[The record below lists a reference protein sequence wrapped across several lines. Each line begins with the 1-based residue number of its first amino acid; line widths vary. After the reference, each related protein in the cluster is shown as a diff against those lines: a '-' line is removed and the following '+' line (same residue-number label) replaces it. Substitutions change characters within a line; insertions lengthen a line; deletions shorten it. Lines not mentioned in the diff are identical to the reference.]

1 MVVVKIVIP
10 IKSDEV
16 AQPWS
21 KETSRQQT
29 SQPAVKTK
37 TPNNG
42 NRVVQPWQQN
52 NQSVTDEAA
61 GEEDEDAH

>member
-1 MVVVKIVIP
+1 MVVVKIVIL

-21 KETSRQQT
+21 EETSRQQT
-29 SQPAVKTK
+29 SQPIVKMK
-37 TPNNG
+37 ASSNIDKIE
-42 NRVVQPWQQN
+42 QPWWRN